1 MGSGGKPP
9 VTESLMFAS
18 GKGGVGKST
27 LCAGV
32 AGGLA
37 RRGRRVLVVETGCG
51 FRSLD
56 ILLGLPARAVFDLSD
71 ALEGRCSLGDAIL
84 VHEATQLR
92 LIPAPGDP
100 FYLPRP
106 ERLEAFFHWARDRW
120 DFLLLDC
127 GPGFSSL
134 DRMLAPLCGLAVLTA
149 TPEEA
154 AARCAARVSALLARE
169 GLDRQRLVIQRVPGD
184 LRPTSVIR
192 DLDDVIDLVG
202 ARLLGAVP
210 EQPGLPPPGETLPQD
225 PAGREMDAIARRLLG
240 EQAELLLY
248 P

>member
-1 MGSGGKPP
+1 
-9 VTESLMFAS
+9 
-18 GKGGVGKST
+18 
-27 LCAGV
+27 
-32 AGGLA
+32 
-37 RRGRRVLVVETGCG
+37 
-51 FRSLD
+51 
-56 ILLGLPARAVFDLSD
+56 
-71 ALEGRCSLGDAIL
+71 
-84 VHEATQLR
+84 
-92 LIPAPGDP
+92 
-100 FYLPRP
+100 
-106 ERLEAFFHWARDRW
+106 
-120 DFLLLDC
+120 
-127 GPGFSSL
+127 
-134 DRMLAPLCGLAVLTA
+134 MLAPLCGLAVLTA